1 MTFRFIARTAGVDI
15 DPDGYSITA
24 GLAEHDDG
32 TGFNLIFLC
41 DGADPDPLAPEM
53 GMDTHCLVTGEQEGT
68 AYGCV
73 REVSSTGNVLR
84 IVLAPE
90 ALPDLNL
97 DDSEIEATLEAPTAD
112 LDRFREVLARVLA
125 YGRADAKPV
134 SVRL

>member
-1 MTFRFIARTAGVDI
+1 MTLRFVARTAGVDM

-32 TGFNLIFLC
+32 TGFNLLFMC
-41 DGADPDPLAPEM
+41 DGADPDPLTPEM

-73 REVSSTGNVLR
+73 REVTLTGNVLR

-97 DDSEIEATLEAPTAD
+97 DDSEIEATLQVSAAD
-112 LDRFREVLARVLA
+112 LDRFREVLAHVLA

-134 SVRL
+134 SVSL